1 MASLDCMAYALFNIF
16 SLQQSFSYIIQN
28 MINAYSDIFFPSV
41 KVCMAI
47 TVILESVT
55 SSKSRM
61 YWEEQT
67 DLHSNPSR
75 SFNSKISSSF
85 HKCSQ

>member
-1 MASLDCMAYALFNIF
+1 MTILDCIAYALFNIC

-28 MINAYSDIFFPSV
+28 MINSYSDIFFPSLNF
-41 KVCMAI
+41 CMAI
-47 TVILESVT
+47 TVILKIVT

-85 HKCSQ
+85 HKC